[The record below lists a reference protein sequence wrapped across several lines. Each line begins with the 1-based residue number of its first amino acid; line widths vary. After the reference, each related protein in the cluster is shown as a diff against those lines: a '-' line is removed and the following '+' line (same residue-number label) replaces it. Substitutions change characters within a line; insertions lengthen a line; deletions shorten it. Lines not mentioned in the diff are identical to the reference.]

1 MYQGGT
7 NLAECI
13 TFGQIA
19 GKNAAA
25 AKEALPVYT
34 PAAKVESTPT
44 GLGDVTDLKNDAPE
58 IETADNEYIGSAE
71 GMGGTL
77 TVKVTMDGDKIAKVE
92 IVSHSESEGIS
103 DPAIEA
109 VPDEI
114 VEAQSTEVE
123 TISGATVTSKAI
135 IAAVEDALAKIK

>member
-1 MYQGGT
+1 M
-7 NLAECI
+7 
-13 TFGQIA
+13 
-19 GKNAAA
+19 
-25 AKEALPVYT
+25 PVYT

-114 VEAQSTEVE
+114 VEALSL
-123 TISGATVTSKAI
+123 IHI
-135 IAAVEDALAKIK
+135 

>member
-1 MYQGGT
+1 
-7 NLAECI
+7 
-13 TFGQIA
+13 
-19 GKNAAA
+19 
-25 AKEALPVYT
+25 
-34 PAAKVESTPT
+34 
-44 GLGDVTDLKNDAPE
+44 
-58 IETADNEYIGSAE
+58 
-71 GMGGTL
+71 MGGTL

>member
-1 MYQGGT
+1 MTQ
-7 NLAECI
+7 
-13 TFGQIA
+13 
-19 GKNAAA
+19 
-25 AKEALPVYT
+25 
-34 PAAKVESTPT
+34 
-44 GLGDVTDLKNDAPE
+44 PE

>member
-1 MYQGGT
+1 
-7 NLAECI
+7 
-13 TFGQIA
+13 
-19 GKNAAA
+19 
-25 AKEALPVYT
+25 
-34 PAAKVESTPT
+34 
-44 GLGDVTDLKNDAPE
+44 
-58 IETADNEYIGSAE
+58 
-71 GMGGTL
+71 
-77 TVKVTMDGDKIAKVE
+77 MDGDKIAKVE